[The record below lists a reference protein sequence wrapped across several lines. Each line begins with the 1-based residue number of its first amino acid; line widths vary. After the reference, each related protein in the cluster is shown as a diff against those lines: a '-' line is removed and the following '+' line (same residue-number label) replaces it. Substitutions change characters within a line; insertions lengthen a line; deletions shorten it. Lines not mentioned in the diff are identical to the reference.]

1 MSDFSGPRQSRPAD
15 YGNWLQATMLTGV
28 VLLAVA
34 AFLLSYAGIRA
45 IAVAGRVPPAR
56 AGLYPLILDA
66 ALVVACLAALGLR
79 GANRWMQGF
88 AWLSIMI
95 LLAVMA
101 VVEAMHAAGISL
113 LQKPAAAAMAALP
126 WALLLLV
133 FGLWLSIMRYLRTV
147 RVNTPRREPVNGP
160 VSTTAPLGAVVN
172 ERSARWAVVPNADP
186 DGPDVRLLPPQ
197 PGPAVTDA
205 DPDGP
210 DVRLL
215 PPQPGPAVTDAD
227 PDGPDVRLLPPQ
239 PGPAVTDADPDGPD
253 VRLLPPQPG
262 PAVTD
267 ADPDGPDVRLLPPQ
281 PGPAVTDADPDGPD
295 VRLLPPQPSE

>member
-1 MSDFSGPRQSRPAD
+1 MRWAKLAGCLAPLRLQAGRDKLAMIAGGSTHMSDFSGPRQSRPAD
-15 YGNWLQATMLTGV
+15 YRNWLQATMLTGV
-28 VLLAVA
+28 VLLAIA

-95 LLAVMA
+95 LLAVIA
-101 VVEAMHAAGISL
+101 VVEAVHAAGISL
-113 LQKPAAAAMAALP
+113 PQKPAAGAMAALP

-133 FGLWLSIMRYLRTV
+133 FGLWLSTMRYLRTV
-147 RVNTPRREPVNGP
+147 RVDPPRREPANGP

-172 ERSARWAVVPNADP
+172 KRSAGRPVVPNADP
-186 DGPDVRLLPPQ
+186 DGPEVRLLPPR
-197 PGPAVTDA
+197 PSPAVADA

-210 DVRLL
+210 EVRLL
-215 PPQPGPAVTDAD
+215 PPRPSPAGRDTSGAD
-227 PDGPDVRLLPPQ
+227 
-239 PGPAVTDADPDGPD
+239 
-253 VRLLPPQPG
+253 
-262 PAVTD
+262 
-267 ADPDGPDVRLLPPQ
+267 
-281 PGPAVTDADPDGPD
+281 
-295 VRLLPPQPSE
+295 